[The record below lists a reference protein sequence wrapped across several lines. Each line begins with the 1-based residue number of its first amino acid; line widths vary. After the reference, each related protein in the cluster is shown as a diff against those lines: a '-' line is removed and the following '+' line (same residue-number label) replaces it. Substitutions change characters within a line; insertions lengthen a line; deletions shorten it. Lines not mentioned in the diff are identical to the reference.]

1 VKTEDGIPAQ
11 SSAVTST
18 KEEPESL
25 TVKQTVSGNDNC
37 YNKRPACA
45 DLDMGPWDERTVYLI
60 VHVDDCDTTGMCQR
74 NLDELRDMAHERFG
88 VKDVSSSEMLGV
100 RRTWSEDGK
109 YLEFTMPGFI
119 EHTMVR
125 FKDHLRGAKRS
136 TPFPVNEM
144 LVRGDLGAESSRVLK
159 RGLRELAGC
168 LLWIWRMTMPLLGPG
183 INQICKMMSAP
194 DERTWDCAVW
204 QLEYAHQHR
213 DRGIRFC
220 RDGNLV
226 PHTFYDSG
234 GTPDPTDMKAQYGH
248 LVLVAGGPVMH
259 TTRKHRWAPPP
270 GSMGGEWQAAGYAC
284 KDTVYCRMLMQDV
297 GMMGRTA
304 PPSILTGDNK
314 MAVGFAVEDKMTA
327 NMKHVRE
334 CFMITREWGHSGD
347 VAAEWIGTK
356 GNWADV
362 VSKPVTKQ
370 VIDALGG
377 IACGYG
383 ETVYNPAN
391 RERAEG
397 ARPRRE
403 VIDWG
408 KIGRLDAL
416 LES

>member
-1 VKTEDGIPAQ
+1 
-11 SSAVTST
+11 
-18 KEEPESL
+18 
-25 TVKQTVSGNDNC
+25 
-37 YNKRPACA
+37 
-45 DLDMGPWDERTVYLI
+45 
-60 VHVDDCDTTGMCQR
+60 
-74 NLDELRDMAHERFG
+74 
-88 VKDVSSSEMLGV
+88 
-100 RRTWSEDGK
+100 
-109 YLEFTMPGFI
+109 
-119 EHTMVR
+119 
-125 FKDHLRGAKRS
+125 
-136 TPFPVNEM
+136 
-144 LVRGDLGAESSRVLK
+144 
-159 RGLRELAGC
+159 
-168 LLWIWRMTMPLLGPG
+168 
-183 INQICKMMSAP
+183 
-194 DERTWDCAVW
+194 
-204 QLEYAHQHR
+204 
-213 DRGIRFC
+213 
-220 RDGNLV
+220 
-226 PHTFYDSG
+226 
-234 GTPDPTDMKAQYGH
+234 
-248 LVLVAGGPVMH
+248 
-259 TTRKHRWAPPP
+259 
-270 GSMGGEWQAAGYAC
+270 
-284 KDTVYCRMLMQDV
+284 MLMQDV

-304 PPSILTGDNK
+304 PPSILKGDNK
-314 MAVGFAVEDKMTA
+314 MAVGFAVEGKMTA